1 MSKLELLRV
10 IFNQRCTG
18 AADETFRAVAKMISE
33 YQDNVYLSKEDND
46 RVQGLLDIIL
56 KPEIKLYRADF
67 EQFIVSEVEFP
78 PEQQYCEQEWSPSL
92 GDGWNSIQIKE
103 EQDASWPQPKW
114 RRTRTEKGKSF
125 ISSKG
130 RKSMDLKS
138 SVQRRSHTE
147 DKSFYCSDCGE
158 RFTQMGKLNSHRIM
172 IHSGEKPLRCD
183 ECGKC
188 FAQWG
193 YLDSHM
199 RIHTGV
205 NCGKVFTQSD
215 SFEPSLTTS
224 KGHTGEKRY
233 RCGECG
239 KSFSNAG
246 SLNYH
251 RRSHTEKKPHRCHDC
266 GKSFFKF
273 RDLNIHRRIHTGEK
287 PFRCQVCGKCYN
299 QHTSL
304 SYHMRNH
311 TEVKSCNCHYCGKYF
326 RHGHNLTAHMRIHT
340 REIR

>member
-92 GDGWNSIQIKE
+92 GQDGWNSIQIKE

-130 RKSMDLKS
+130 IGS
-138 SVQRRSHTE
+138 
-147 DKSFYCSDCGE
+147 CGGC
-158 RFTQMGKLNSHRIM
+158 TAK
-172 IHSGEKPLRCD
+172 
-183 ECGKC
+183 
-188 FAQWG
+188 
-193 YLDSHM
+193 
-199 RIHTGV
+199 
-205 NCGKVFTQSD
+205 
-215 SFEPSLTTS
+215 
-224 KGHTGEKRY
+224 
-233 RCGECG
+233 
-239 KSFSNAG
+239 
-246 SLNYH
+246 
-251 RRSHTEKKPHRCHDC
+251 
-266 GKSFFKF
+266 
-273 RDLNIHRRIHTGEK
+273 
-287 PFRCQVCGKCYN
+287 
-299 QHTSL
+299 
-304 SYHMRNH
+304 
-311 TEVKSCNCHYCGKYF
+311 
-326 RHGHNLTAHMRIHT
+326 HGHPGSGAWCEGWWGELTEEQT
-340 REIR
+340 RAAEF